1 MAKEMLYKKIALA
14 IALIGVAC
22 LPAIYAR
29 NGWGGVG
36 IASIGI
42 VWSIGVY
49 MLEVCKNDK

>member
-1 MAKEMLYKKIALA
+1 MAKERLYKKIALA